1 MNGSDIAKGGSQN
14 AQGKMECEGFKSD
27 ICMEQGLKL
36 NKGKMKRNVQDDGGA
51 GSANLLQLTANLLM
65 LFS

>member
-36 NKGKMKRNVQDDGGA
+36 NKGKMKRNV
-51 GSANLLQLTANLLM
+51 
-65 LFS
+65 